1 MALIRLNES
10 LYTLSREELE
20 ILLREAL
27 RENNNPENEIVK
39 LITFAQLNRLLC
51 SLVLTFFAG
60 KYHFKNQE
68 IWRILQFIRNIC
80 AIWQRR
86 LTRTLS
92 LLMENA
98 GEEVI
103 IIKTIRIPM
112 DVTFDVDI
120 VPATER
126 AKSAIRDILCR
137 KYGFHGERD
146 EFRHSSGAY
155 LSIDSYWD
163 FNVKG
168 RTLITHEEL
177 AAYTR
182 SFRTENIELLLPIP
196 EVELL
201 LIISQ
206 IIFQDR
212 FITLSEIF
220 NIRHLAKS
228 GLDWPLILRLVKRN
242 GWFKEFS
249 YVISIIEYLHTRLY
263 GFPLGSPLGEIRFA
277 PVFLPQFLILIPQVM
292 VNPQRVGVS
301 SLGEMKNLMRQLG
314 IYFVKKR
321 LPVYGNIVNIASLEK
336 HMCRLNSKCE
346 V

>member
-1 MALIRLNES
+1 MELIRLNES
-10 LYTLSREELE
+10 LYTLSREEFE
-20 ILLREAL
+20 ILLREAIG
-27 RENNNPENEIVK
+27 ENNNPEDEIVK
-39 LITFAQLNRLLC
+39 LITFAQFNRLLC
-51 SLVLTFFAG
+51 SFVSTFFSR
-60 KYHFKNQE
+60 KYHFKKQE
-68 IWRILQFIRNIC
+68 TWRKLHFIRNIC

-86 LTRTLS
+86 LARTLS
-92 LLMENA
+92 LLMEDA

-120 VPATER
+120 VPTTEK
-126 AKSAIRDILCR
+126 AKSALRDILCR
-137 KYGFHGERD
+137 KYGFHEERD

-168 RTLITHEEL
+168 KRLITHEEL
-177 AAYTR
+177 ASYTR

-201 LIISQ
+201 LIVAE
-206 IIFQDR
+206 IIFQNR

-220 NIRHLAKS
+220 NLHHLVKS
-228 GLDWPLILRLVKRN
+228 GLDWSLILSLVKRN
-242 GWFKEFS
+242 HWFKEFS

-301 SLGEMKNLMRQLG
+301 SLGEVKNLMRQLG
-314 IYFVKKR
+314 VYFVKKR
-321 LPVYGNIVNIASLEK
+321 LPVYGNIVDIASLEK
-336 HMCRLNSKCE
+336 YMC
-346 V
+346 

>member
-10 LYTLSREELE
+10 LYTLSREQLE

-27 RENNNPENEIVK
+27 GENNNPEDEIVK
-39 LITFAQLNRLLC
+39 LITFAQFNRLLC
-51 SLVLTFFAG
+51 SFVSTFFSR
-60 KYHFKNQE
+60 KYHFKKQE
-68 IWRILQFIRNIC
+68 ILKKLHFIRNIC

-86 LTRTLS
+86 LARTLS
-92 LLMENA
+92 LLMEDA
-98 GEEVI
+98 DEEVI
-103 IIKTIRIPM
+103 IIKTIRILM

-120 VPATER
+120 VPTTEK
-126 AKSAIRDILCR
+126 AKSALRDILCR
-137 KYGFHGERD
+137 KYGFHEERD
-146 EFRHSSGAY
+146 EFRHLSGAY

-168 RTLITHEEL
+168 KTLITHEEL
-177 AAYTR
+177 ASYTR

-201 LIISQ
+201 LIVAE
-206 IIFQDR
+206 IIFQNR
-212 FITLSEIF
+212 FMTLSEIF
-220 NIRHLAKS
+220 NLHHLADS

-249 YVISIIEYLHTRLY
+249 YVISIIEYLHRRLY

-292 VNPQRVGVS
+292 MNPQRVGVD
-301 SLGEMKNLMRQLG
+301 SLGEVENLIRQLG
-314 IYFVKKR
+314 VYFIKKR
-321 LPVYGNIVNIASLEK
+321 LPIYGNIVDMTWLEK
-336 HMCRLNSKCE
+336 HMC
-346 V
+346 